1 MQRRWWSAA
10 VAIVPAIAL
19 AATGLSPLAHASAGG
34 AKEPGIAQNAGK
46 RPGAALGVPFCK
58 FQGKRYAGSSGA
70 EMYCH
75 GPRAIVKPGPDTR
88 RAGVPQGPG
97 AGPNVDA
104 ARVSE
109 DVSEAGVPAQGQSE
123 TSIAAAGPYVVEA
136 WNDATTFVSNCP
148 SAMSKEE
155 GTGLGFSAN
164 GGKSFTDLG
173 GLPNRNCRKYL
184 YSGDP
189 SVAAYRVGGRTYFY
203 ISSLYLPVNGLGPT
217 KVAFDACKVV
227 GSGSSATLSCGQ
239 PVVSAS
245 SSQCQLFRVHK
256 KLRVGFCSF
265 LDKDFI
271 AVDPARGRL
280 YTTISDFLLN
290 GSLGPKVTMSAC
302 DLGNR
307 SGGTGPA
314 GGTPAAP
321 VCKHGTALHKVSKHL
336 EVGRP
341 YFTVARQDRRGC
353 DNEGSMPA
361 VDPATGTAYVGYEY
375 NSDTALG
382 LSFTPGCQGPATPIQ
397 NVLTKEPLRCLR
409 LTTTSPCAGPAARTS
424 VPVITMAADFIPGYS
439 RFPGNDFPRLAVSD
453 RFGTVSMVWND
464 ARFHPF
470 GDILL
475 QSFRAKSLRP
485 VQAKPVRLDRP
496 HNAGLSFL
504 PAVRSATRSGVLD
517 VTWFSRSSVSTSLTN
532 VDGALGVSPMAT
544 STPPN
549 VRITDVASDWDHN
562 SSFIDPNFGDY
573 TDNAVSVTG
582 RWPYVGSTLYVA
594 WSDGRLGIPQPFAA
608 PVPVG

>member
-1 MQRRWWSAA
+1 
-10 VAIVPAIAL
+10 
-19 AATGLSPLAHASAGG
+19 
-34 AKEPGIAQNAGK
+34 
-46 RPGAALGVPFCK
+46 VPFCK
-58 FQGKRYAGSSGA
+58 ILDKRYWASSGA
-70 EMYCH
+70 EMYCR
-75 GPRAIVKPGPDTR
+75 GAQVVKPGPHAR
-88 RAGVPQGPG
+88 WAGVPQGPG

-109 DVSEAGVPAQGQSE
+109 DISAAGVPAQGQSE
-123 TSIAAAGPYVVEA
+123 TSIGASGPYVVEA

-148 SAMSKEE
+148 ASMSKEE

-203 ISSLYLPVNGLGPT
+203 ISSLYLPTDGVGPT
-217 KVAFDACKVV
+217 KVAFDACQVV

-239 PVVSAS
+239 PVVAAS
-245 SSQCQLFRVHK
+245 SSQCQLFRAHK
-256 KLRVGFCSF
+256 KTQVGFCSF

-271 AVDPARGRL
+271 AVDPAHGRL
-280 YTTISDFLLN
+280 YTTISEFLIT
-290 GSLGPKVTMSAC
+290 GSGAPAVTMSAC
-302 DLGNR
+302 DLGNAA
-307 SGGTGPA
+307 GGTGPA
-314 GGTPAAP
+314 GGVPAAP
-321 VCKHGTALHKVSKHL
+321 VCEHGTRLHKVSKHL
-336 EVGRP
+336 EAARP
-341 YFTVARQDRRGC
+341 YLTVARQDRRGC
-353 DNEGSMPA
+353 DKEGSMPA

-375 NSDTALG
+375 NSDTAIG
-382 LSFTPGCQGPATPIQ
+382 AIAACQGSATPIQ
-397 NVLTKEPLRCLR
+397 NVLTRVPLRCLR
-409 LTTTSPCAGPAARTS
+409 LTAVSPCAGPAARIAA
-424 VPVITMAADFIPGYS
+424 PVVTMAADSIPGYN

-464 ARFHPF
+464 ARFHPY

-485 VQAKPVRLDRP
+485 VQAAPVRLDRP
-496 HNAGLSFL
+496 HNAGLSFM
-504 PAVRSATRSGVLD
+504 PAVRSASRSGVLD
-517 VTWFSRSSVSTSLTN
+517 VTWYSRSSVATSVTS
-532 VDGALGVSPMAT
+532 VEGAIGVSPVT
-544 STPPN
+544 KVTPPN

-562 SSFIDPNFGDY
+562 SSLIIPNFGDY

-582 RWPYVGSTLYVA
+582 RWPYVGSTLFVA

-608 PVPVG
+608 RVPVR

>member
-1 MQRRWWSAA
+1 VQRRWWVAA
-10 VAIVPAIAL
+10 VAVAPAIAL

-34 AKEPGIAQNAGK
+34 AKVPGIARSAGT
-46 RPGAALGVPFCK
+46 RTGAALGVPFCK
-58 FQGKRYAGSSGA
+58 IQGKRYAGSSGA
-70 EMYCH
+70 QMYCH
-75 GPRAIVKPGPDTR
+75 GPRAVVKPGPDAR

-123 TSIAAAGPYVVEA
+123 TSIAAAGQYVVEA
-136 WNDATTFVSNCP
+136 WNDATLFFSNCP
-148 SAMSKEE
+148 STMSKEE

-203 ISSLYLPVNGLGPT
+203 ISSLYLPVTGNGPT
-217 KVAFDACKVV
+217 KVAFDACQVV
-227 GSGSSATLSCGQ
+227 GSGKSATLSCGQ

-245 SSQCQLFRVHK
+245 STQCQVSVVHK

-280 YTTISDFLLN
+280 YTTISDFQIT
-290 GSLGPKVTMSAC
+290 GSEGPTVTMSVC
-302 DLGNR
+302 DLGNS

-314 GGTPAAP
+314 GGAPAAP
-321 VCKHGTALHKVSKHL
+321 VCEHGTALHKVAKHL
-336 EVGRP
+336 EVGKP

-361 VDPATGTAYVGYEY
+361 VDPVTGTAYVGYEF
-375 NSDTALG
+375 NSDTAIG
-382 LSFTPGCQGPATPIQ
+382 AIFACQGSATPIQ
-397 NVLTKEPLRCLR
+397 NVLTREPLRCLR
-409 LTTTSPCAGPAARTS
+409 LAATSPCAGPAARIS
-424 VPVITMAADFIPGYS
+424 VPVITMAADTIPGYN
-439 RFPGNDFPRLAVSD
+439 RFPGNDFPRLAVSH

-464 ARFHPF
+464 ARFHPM

-475 QSFRAKSLRP
+475 QSFRATSLRP

-496 HNAGLSFL
+496 HDAGLSFL

-517 VTWFSRSSVSTSLTN
+517 VTWFSRSSVTTSLTN
-532 VDGALGVSPMAT
+532 VLGALGVSPVT
-544 STPPN
+544 RSTPPN

-562 SSFIDPNFGDY
+562 SSLIVPNFGDY
-573 TDNAVSVTG
+573 TDNAVVVTG
-582 RWPYVGSTLYVA
+582 QPPYVGSTLFVA
-594 WSDGRLGIPQPFAA
+594 WSDGRLGVPQPFSAR
-608 PVPVG
+608 VPVR